1 MTPGCD
7 DCDGPAIGRRANE
20 ERRFLAVSFLA
31 DTRVASARA
40 G

>member
-1 MTPGCD
+1 MTPACD
-7 DCDGPAIGRRANE
+7 DCGGPVIGRRADE
-20 ERRFLAVSFLA
+20 ARRFLAVAFLA